1 MLFMYLKIFCL
12 YYKMY
17 FVFFIRYNLYVN
29 VLDFFIGNLQSNMI
43 FERVIIFDFCFE
55 KKVSGS
61 WCDWMDIIDKFTLVI
76 LVLVKVGKY

>member
-1 MLFMYLKIFCL
+1 
-12 YYKMY
+12 
-17 FVFFIRYNLYVN
+17 
-29 VLDFFIGNLQSNMI
+29 MI

-76 LVLVKVGKY
+76 LVLVKVGKYLYKEKFKSYYCGFNNI